1 MTHKPEDVLTEEEFG
16 QIHDEVFEAVK
27 KVWSSKYAPLE
38 YTYCSRCPDMLEP
51 RMRQRCLCNMMT
63 LEALCPACWA
73 REREQELIK
82 EAMERHMDKPSISD
96 EESMKPKEP
105 FPVAEL
111 KYGGLTPVET
121 DWKPLMIAKHKIP
134 LDLAEFCRL

>member
-1 MTHKPEDVLTEEEFG
+1 MTQKPEEVLTEEEFG
-16 QIHDEVFEAVK
+16 QIHDEVLEAVK

-82 EAMERHMDKPSISD
+82 EAMERHVDKPSIDD
-96 EESMKPKEP
+96 ELD
-105 FPVAEL
+105 L
-111 KYGGLTPVET
+111 KQLKT
-121 DWKPLMIAKHKIP
+121 DWQPPMIAKHRIP
-134 LDLAEFCRL
+134 LDLADFCRL

>member
-1 MTHKPEDVLTEEEFG
+1 MTQKPEEVLTEEEFG
-16 QIHDEVFEAVK
+16 QIHDEIVEAVK

-82 EAMERHMDKPSISD
+82 EAMERHVDKPSIDD
-96 EESMKPKEP
+96 ERD
-105 FPVAEL
+105 L
-111 KYGGLTPVET
+111 KQLKT
-121 DWKPLMIAKHKIP
+121 DWQPLMIAKHRIP

>member
-1 MTHKPEDVLTEEEFG
+1 MMQKPEEVLTEEEFG
-16 QIHDEVFEAVK
+16 QIHDEVVEAVK

-82 EAMERHMDKPSISD
+82 EAMERHVDKPSIDD
-96 EESMKPKEP
+96 ERD
-105 FPVAEL
+105 L
-111 KYGGLTPVET
+111 KQLKT
-121 DWKPLMIAKHKIP
+121 DWQPLMIAKHRIP

>member
-1 MTHKPEDVLTEEEFG
+1 MTQKPEEVLTEEEFG
-16 QIHDEVFEAVK
+16 QIHDEVLEAVK

-51 RMRQRCLCNMMT
+51 RMRQKCLCNMMT

-82 EAMERHMDKPSISD
+82 EAVERHLDKPSIDD
-96 EESMKPKEP
+96 ERDMQLTVQDGFLVEKP
-105 FPVAEL
+105 V
-111 KYGGLTPVET
+111 
-121 DWKPLMIAKHKIP
+121 HRIP